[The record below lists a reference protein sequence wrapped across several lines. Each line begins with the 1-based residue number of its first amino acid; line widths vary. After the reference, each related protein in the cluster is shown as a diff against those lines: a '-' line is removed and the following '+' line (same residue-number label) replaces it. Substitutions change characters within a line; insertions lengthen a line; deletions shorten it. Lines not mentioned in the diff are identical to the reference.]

1 LKLIFLQPYLSD
13 SVMFSWFFAVRS
25 SAFQKLL
32 PGLFESDEEGSQF
45 LQNLL
50 KSSKF
55 VKFVERLFPWYP
67 QTKFHGSKLRQLIL
81 GARTDRP
88 GFFQFGTMVPFNSG
102 KLECRVGA
110 NPWIRL
116 LLREDDAVASMLER
130 FIIRLVEF
138 ARPGTFVTD
147 CDWYDKVLHRGK
159 FNGVLLL
166 LPATRP
172 GYLSHEIFV
181 RVRML
186 IDSNNGATQLSA
198 RDVNLFLEFETNTDF
213 GPVSGAMSQFRDCD
227 VIEFCRIPSSVS
239 DASPPLDSG
248 QSVPI
253 SSTATP
259 MVRLNAI
266 SFHRRSEHSFVQ
278 GRSSDDEE
286 DSPRKVPVRCLFE
299 ICMAL
304 LFL

>member
-1 LKLIFLQPYLSD
+1 
-13 SVMFSWFFAVRS
+13 
-25 SAFQKLL
+25 
-32 PGLFESDEEGSQF
+32 
-45 LQNLL
+45 
-50 KSSKF
+50 
-55 VKFVERLFPWYP
+55 
-67 QTKFHGSKLRQLIL
+67 
-81 GARTDRP
+81 
-88 GFFQFGTMVPFNSG
+88 
-102 KLECRVGA
+102 
-110 NPWIRL
+110 
-116 LLREDDAVASMLER
+116 
-130 FIIRLVEF
+130 
-138 ARPGTFVTD
+138 
-147 CDWYDKVLHRGK
+147 
-159 FNGVLLL
+159 
-166 LPATRP
+166 
-172 GYLSHEIFV
+172 
-181 RVRML
+181 ML